1 MQDSSFANVILAPKC
16 HADLLDKTFHLT
28 ASRTTIRTE
37 VLAGLT
43 TFMTMSYIIF
53 VQPAVLST
61 TGMDFGAV
69 LAATCIVSAIGCF
82 LMAFLANYPIAVAPA
97 MGHNFFFAFTVVA
110 GMDYSWQVALGAVF
124 ISGIVFLL
132 MSIWGVREAL
142 VQAIPDSLKRGIAV
156 GIGLLITLVGLE
168 WSGFLAA
175 NPATLVTLGDLH
187 HPAVW
192 MSGAGILVTSA
203 LLVRRVARRD
213 PRGHS
218 DQHGS
223 GPRLRNRPLP
233 RIRQRSAVDCADCV
247 QAGRCRS
254 AEARR
259 GSRDLHVL
267 LSGSLRQHRLAD
279 RHRRAGRLHARRA
292 NCRALAKRC
301 WRTPSE
307 HRLSG
312 LLGNSP
318 VVSYIESAAGVAEG
332 GKTGLANIVT
342 GLLMLAGLFFA
353 PLAQMIGEGYKNPAG
368 LTLYP
373 TVAPALIV
381 VGAFMMRNVGRIEWD
396 DPLEYIPAFITIAFI
411 PFTFSITDGIAFG
424 FISYVLLSVISG
436 RYRKL
441 HWLMVLFTAL
451 FVIRYAAM

>member
-1 MQDSSFANVILAPKC
+1 MLSDTLNRAFNLS
-16 HADLLDKTFHLT
+16 
-28 ASRTTIRTE
+28 ASRTDIRTE
-37 VLAGLT
+37 LLAGLT

-69 LAATCIVSAIGCF
+69 LTATCIVSAIGCF
-82 LMAFLANYPIAVAPA
+82 LMAWLANYPIAVAPA

-110 GMDYSWQVALGAVF
+110 SMHYSWQVALGAVL

-132 MSIWGVREAL
+132 MSVWGVREAL

-168 WSGFLAA
+168 WSGFLSA

-192 MSGAGILVTSA
+192 MSAAGILVTSV
-203 LLVRRVARRD
+203 LLVRRI
-213 PRGHS
+213 RGAILAGILTS
-218 DQHGS
+218 TALGLAFGIVRFHGIVS
-223 GPRLRNRPLP
+223 APPSIAPIAFKLDVIGALKLGAVPVIFTFFFLDLFDSIGSLIGIAEQGGFMRNGQLP
-233 RIRQRSAVDCADCV
+233 RAR
-247 QAGRCRS
+247 
-254 AEARR
+254 EA
-259 GSRDLHVL
+259 L
-267 LSGSLRQHRLAD
+267 LAD
-279 RHRRAGRLHARRA
+279 AIG
-292 NCRALAKRC
+292 
-301 WRTPSE
+301 TSV
-307 HRLSG
+307 SG

-332 GKTGLANIVT
+332 GKTGLANVAT
-342 GLLMLAGLFFA
+342 GLLMLAGPFFA

-381 VGAFMMRNVGRIEWD
+381 VGAFMMRNVGSIEWD

-424 FISYVLLSVISG
+424 FIAYVFLSLIAG
-436 RYRKL
+436 RRRKL
-441 HWLMVLFTAL
+441 HWLMIVFTVLFI
-451 FVIRYAAM
+451 IRYAAM

>member
-1 MQDSSFANVILAPKC
+1 MQEFLE
-16 HADLLDKTFHLT
+16 KTFHLS
-28 ASRTTIRTE
+28 ASNTTIRTE

-61 TGMDFGAV
+61 TGMDFQAV
-69 LAATCIVSAIGCF
+69 LAATCIISAIGCF

-110 GMDYSWQVALGAVF
+110 AMHYTWQVALGAVF
-124 ISGIVFLL
+124 ISGVLFLI

-142 VQAIPDSLKRGIAV
+142 VQAVPDSLKRGIAV

-168 WSGFLAA
+168 WSGFLAP
-175 NPATLVTLGDLH
+175 NPATLVSLGDLH

-192 MSGAGILVTSA
+192 MSAAGLIVMA
-203 LLVRRVARRD
+203 VLLVRNFRGAILAGIFTSTILGLAFGIVRFHGVFSAPPSIAPVAFKLDVLGALRLGAIPIIFIFFFLD
-213 PRGHS
+213 LFDS
-218 DQHGS
+218 IGS
-223 GPRLRNRPLP
+223 LIGIAEQGGFMRNGVLP
-233 RIRQRSAVDCADCV
+233 RARQA
-247 QAGRCRS
+247 
-254 AEARR
+254 
-259 GSRDLHVL
+259 L
-267 LSGSLRQHRLAD
+267 LAD
-279 RHRRAGRLHARRA
+279 AIG
-292 NCRALAKRC
+292 
-301 WRTPSE
+301 TSV
-307 HRLSG
+307 SG
-312 LLGNSP
+312 LLGNST
-318 VVSYIESAAGVAEG
+318 VVTYIESAAGVAEG

-342 GLLMLAGLFFA
+342 GLLMLSGLFLA

-381 VGAFMMRNVGRIEWD
+381 VGAFMMRNVGRIEWN
-396 DPLEYIPAFITIAFI
+396 DPLEYIPAFVTIAFI

-424 FISYVLLSVISG
+424 FISYVLLSAAAG

-441 HWLMVLFTAL
+441 HWLMVLFTVL

>member
-1 MQDSSFANVILAPKC
+1 MPPS
-16 HADLLDKTFHLT
+16 LLERTFHLS

-37 VLAGLT
+37 LLAGLT

-69 LAATCIVSAIGCF
+69 MAATCIVSAIGCF

-110 GMDYSWQVALGAVF
+110 AMHYPWQIALGAVF
-124 ISGIVFLL
+124 ISGVVFLL

-142 VQAIPDSLKRGIAV
+142 VRAIPDSLKRGIAV

-168 WSGFLAA
+168 WSGFLAG

-187 HPAVW
+187 QPAVW
-192 MSGAGILVTSA
+192 VSGAGLLVTA
-203 LLVRRVARRD
+203 VLLVRQTRGAILVGILTSTILGLAFGIVRFHGFVGPPPSMAPIAFKLDIIGALKLGAIPIIFTFFFLDLFDSIGSLIGIAEQGGFMRD
-213 PRGHS
+213 GE
-218 DQHGS
+218 
-223 GPRLRNRPLP
+223 LP
-233 RIRQRSAVDCADCV
+233 RAR
-247 QAGRCRS
+247 
-254 AEARR
+254 EA
-259 GSRDLHVL
+259 L
-267 LSGSLRQHRLAD
+267 LAD
-279 RHRRAGRLHARRA
+279 AVG
-292 NCRALAKRC
+292 
-301 WRTPSE
+301 TSI
-307 HRLSG
+307 SG

-318 VVSYIESAAGVAEG
+318 VVSYIESAAGVSEG
-332 GKTGLANIVT
+332 GKTGLANIAT
-342 GLLMLAGLFFA
+342 GLLMLAAVFFS

-373 TVAPALIV
+373 SVAPALIV

-424 FISYVLLSVISG
+424 FISYVLLSLISG

-441 HWLMVLFTAL
+441 HWLMVVFTAL
-451 FVIRYAAM
+451 FVVRYAVL